1 MAKRIILI
9 SSFPL
14 LVAIVIIAI
23 VLASIGHGQP
33 AASKVE
39 LPASIPADI
48 EQVKSQIISLV
59 ETGKLD
65 DANTAVDKIMA
76 LPASRDKGYALQL
89 IAGAYQDAGQA
100 DKAITI
106 SSYVLANWPKESF
119 AVWAGMSMAI
129 SQVDKGNTADAEAT
143 TSRMIADYADNN
155 DLPVALCVVADT
167 YSWRKKFDKSE
178 KLYAV
183 IAEKFPGSAVA
194 AKARLAIVGVNAL
207 AFIEDKDYSRAK
219 GQVDL
224 MIADFNNKPDLPPML
239 FRIGQ
244 EFSWRHRYS
253 EAKDIFDYTANKSS
267 DSSLS
272 QQAKL
277 WFARSNVCSLIGPS
291 TSSGQVKDTEI
302 VAAIDKLM
310 SDFAGDAGLAEA
322 VYWISKEYEWKKGT
336 TINRIGWYDTP
347 NSVYQKIMQEFGDT
361 PYGQEAQW
369 DQKRLAHRMKIFKL
383 MQEPNQAATDAAI
396 ETMAADLK
404 GRPELASEL
413 YWVACGYEE
422 HPDKL
427 QQAKQIYERVVKDRP
442 GTDEADRAALDV
454 RRRVLSD
461 VLDSG
466 DVNSAYT
473 LVDKFIADFKQNSYA
488 GDCLGRVVIGCYKRA
503 AELTAQG
510 QPEKAMRYHEVS
522 ANIWE
527 RIQKENLQIRSD
539 LAYLYFYVAINYH
552 EMGRWA
558 DAINNYQ
565 KVLEDW
571 PDFEYACSINA
582 AIAYCYE
589 SLRDKEGVPKEEIN
603 PLIEQ
608 AFIAV
613 VANSSGCYA
622 TNEVAYRLAGMMLE
636 KGDKVSAVKYYRKF
650 LDSAKPPQYGSAK
663 CGSSQKQ
670 DGKIEAV
677 KSKLAELIAEGGTN

>member
-14 LVAIVIIAI
+14 LVAIAIIAI

-33 AASKVE
+33 AVT
-39 LPASIPADI
+39 PADI
-48 EQVKSQIISLV
+48 EQAKSQIISLV

-65 DANTAVDKIMA
+65 DADAAVDKIMA
-76 LPASRDKGYALQL
+76 LPASSDKGVALQQ

-100 DKAITI
+100 DKAIAI
-106 SSYVLANWPKESF
+106 SSYVLTNWPKESF
-119 AVWAGMSMAI
+119 AIWAGMSMAI

-155 DLPVALCVVADT
+155 DLPAALCVVADT
-167 YSWRKKFDKSE
+167 YSWRKKFDKSG

-183 IAEKFPGSAVA
+183 IADKFPNSDVA
-194 AKARLAIVGVNAL
+194 AKARLAVVGVNAL
-207 AFIEDKDYSRAK
+207 AFIEDKDYSGAK

-224 MIADFNNKPDLPPML
+224 MIADFNNQSDLPPML

-244 EFSWRHRYS
+244 EFSWRHRYA
-253 EAKDIFDYTANKSS
+253 EAKDAFDNTANKSS
-267 DSSLS
+267 DASLS

-277 WFARSNVCSLIGPS
+277 WSARSNACSLIS
-291 TSSGQVKDTEI
+291 KAADTDV

-310 SDFAGDAGLAEA
+310 SDFAGDAGLADA
-322 VYWISKEYEWKKGT
+322 VYWIGKEYEWKKGT

-347 NSVYQKIMQEFGDT
+347 NSVYQKIMQEFSDT

-396 ETMAADLK
+396 ETMITDLK

-413 YWVACGYEE
+413 HWVACGYEE
-422 HPDKL
+422 HPDKML
-427 QQAKQIYERVVKDRP
+427 QAKDIYERLVKDCP

-454 RRRVLSD
+454 RRRILSD

-466 DVNSAYT
+466 NVNSAYT
-473 LVDKFIADFKQNSYA
+473 LLDTFIADFKQNLYA
-488 GDCLGRVVIGCYKRA
+488 GDCLGRVVIGCYKKA
-503 AELTAQG
+503 AELKEQKQT
-510 QPEKAMRYHEVS
+510 EKAMQYHEVS

-527 RIQKENLQIRSD
+527 RMQKNNLQIVND
-539 LAYLYFYVAINYH
+539 AVYLYFYTAINYH
-552 EMGRWA
+552 DMGRWE

-565 KVLEDW
+565 KVVENW

-582 AIAYCYE
+582 AIAACYE

-608 AFIAV
+608 AYKAV
-613 VANSSGCYA
+613 LADATGCYM
-622 TNEVAYRLAGMMLE
+622 TKETAYKLAGMMLD
-636 KGDKVSAVKYYRKF
+636 KGDKVGAIKYYQKF
-650 LDSAKPPQYGSAK
+650 LDSAQSLQYGSAK

-670 DGKIEAV
+670 DGRVEAV
-677 KSKLAELIAEGGTN
+677 KAKLAELVAEGGNN